1 MNTTFFL
8 FILND
13 CDIIIHMKT
22 KHTIL
27 FIGILL
33 LDQITKLFIS
43 SNMNLYDSI
52 PVIENFF
59 SITYVQNTGAAWSM
73 LEGNMIFFYF
83 ISILA
88 IVCMLAFYKSSD
100 CDEISAW
107 GIALMMGGT
116 FGNFLDRLRLQY
128 VVDFLDFIIFGY
140 DFPVFNVADIALC
153 VGVGV
158 ILLAFLLEGL
168 RKNEA

>member
-1 MNTTFFL
+1 M
-8 FILND
+8 
-13 CDIIIHMKT
+13 IHMKT

-27 FIGILL
+27 FIFILL
-33 LDQITKLFIS
+33 FDQITKLIIS
-43 SNMNLYDSI
+43 SSMNLHDSI
-52 PVIENFF
+52 SVIENFF
-59 SITYVQNTGAAWSM
+59 SITYVQNTGAAWSI
-73 LEGNMIFFYF
+73 LEGSMIFFYF
-83 ISILA
+83 ITIIA
-88 IVCMLAFYKSSD
+88 VVCMLAFYKSSD

-107 GIALMMGGT
+107 GVALMLGGT
-116 FGNFLDRLRLQY
+116 IGNFLDRLRLQY

-158 ILLAFLLEGL
+158 IILSFILEGV

>member
-1 MNTTFFL
+1 M
-8 FILND
+8 IS
-13 CDIIIHMKT
+13 MKT

-27 FIGILL
+27 FIFILL
-33 LDQITKLFIS
+33 FDQITKLIIS
-43 SNMNLYDSI
+43 SNMNLHDSI
-52 PVIENFF
+52 EVIENFF
-59 SITYVQNTGAAWSM
+59 SITYVQNTGAAWSI
-73 LEGNMIFFYF
+73 LEGSMIFFYF
-83 ISILA
+83 ITIIA
-88 IVCMLAFYKSSD
+88 VVCMLAFYKSSD

-107 GIALMMGGT
+107 GVALMLGGT
-116 FGNFLDRLRLQY
+116 IGNFLDRIRLQY

-158 ILLAFLLEGL
+158 IILSFILEGV

>member
-1 MNTTFFL
+1 M
-8 FILND
+8 
-13 CDIIIHMKT
+13 IHMKT

-27 FIGILL
+27 FIFILL
-33 LDQITKLFIS
+33 FDQITKLIIS
-43 SNMNLYDSI
+43 SNMKLHDSI
-52 PVIENFF
+52 EVIENFF
-59 SITYVQNTGAAWSM
+59 SITYVQNTGAAWSI
-73 LEGNMIFFYF
+73 LEGSMIFFYF
-83 ISILA
+83 ITIIA
-88 IVCMLAFYKSSD
+88 VVCMLAFYKSSD

-107 GIALMMGGT
+107 GVALMLGGT
-116 FGNFLDRLRLQY
+116 IGNFLDRLRLQY

-158 ILLAFLLEGL
+158 IILSFILEGV